1 MKSQLNHP
9 GETEAIRS
17 EIDTTR
23 HRMDETINALGQRLK
38 GRHLLD
44 EALHVFRKQQENGN
58 MTKLKNKISDTADT
72 AYHSVV
78 DTIKAHPVPVALVG
92 AGVGWL
98 IYERSRSASRAAED
112 TPTTE
117 FSGVPPYD
125 DDFAP
130 EPLPGQS
137 IIRSESGLTE
147 PRIGGES
154 FFDEGKSGGAMQSLK
169 QKASQAGSRLREKGT
184 EAKEKARQIYENSRD
199 RVASAVEEHPL
210 QSGLICLA
218 IGLVAGLLIPTPRRL
233 GERLKPKAREIGER
247 VRDKAQDL
255 MDKGGQV
262 LESAKQA
269 AKEEAR
275 AQGLTSQSN
284 PA

>member
-1 MKSQLNHP
+1 
-9 GETEAIRS
+9 
-17 EIDTTR
+17 
-23 HRMDETINALGQRLK
+23 
-38 GRHLLD
+38 
-44 EALHVFRKQQENGN
+44 

-98 IYERSRSASRAAED
+98 IYERSRSNRAAED

-137 IIRSESGLTE
+137 IIRSQSGLTE

-154 FFDEGKSGGAMQSLK
+154 FFDEGSKSGAMQSLK

-199 RVASAVEEHPL
+199 RVSLAVEEHPL

-218 IGLVAGLLIPTPRRL
+218 VGLVAGMLIPTPRRL
-233 GERLKPKAREIGER
+233 SERIKPKAREIGER
-247 VRDKAQDL
+247 VRNKAQDL
-255 MDKGGQV
+255 MNKGSQV
-262 LESAKQA
+262 LESATQA
-269 AKEEAR
+269 AKDEAK